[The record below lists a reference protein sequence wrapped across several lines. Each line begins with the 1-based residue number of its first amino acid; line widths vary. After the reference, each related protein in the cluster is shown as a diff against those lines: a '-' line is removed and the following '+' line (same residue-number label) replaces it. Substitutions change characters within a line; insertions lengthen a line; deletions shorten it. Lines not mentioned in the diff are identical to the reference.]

1 MITRI
6 EKQELN
12 TEFVLT
18 GCAINGDTLGVLTS
32 VNDNQY
38 NRHGILLSHR
48 GQSVPQIAEI
58 FQVHVNT
65 VRRWFGLWEQGGL
78 ETLRH
83 KEGQGRKRLLR
94 SISKE
99 RMRELIEG
107 SQRSVSKLRRR
118 LLEEE
123 HIDVS
128 NDTVRRF
135 LKESGL

>member
-1 MITRI
+1 MYSQDVLSREILSVFSPVLTIT
-6 EKQELN
+6 N
-12 TEFVLT
+12 TTDTEFSCRT
-18 GCAINGDTLGVLTS
+18 EA
-32 VNDNQY
+32 
-38 NRHGILLSHR
+38 RPSHR
-48 GQSVPQIAEI
+48 SQRY

-65 VRRWFGLWEQGGL
+65 VRRWFDLWEQGGL

-99 RMRELIEG
+99 RMRKLIEG
-107 SQRSVSKLRRR
+107 SQRSVSELRKH
-118 LLEEE
+118 LIEEK

-128 NDTVRRF
+128 NDTVRRL